1 MKRWIRSVHKRNRG
15 NPTSK
20 ICARSIAICCQREES
35 VPFLCS
41 IFIKLT
47 KTTIIDQSRFKAFA
61 I

>member
-35 VPFLCS
+35 VCACE
-41 IFIKLT
+41 K
-47 KTTIIDQSRFKAFA
+47 
-61 I
+61 